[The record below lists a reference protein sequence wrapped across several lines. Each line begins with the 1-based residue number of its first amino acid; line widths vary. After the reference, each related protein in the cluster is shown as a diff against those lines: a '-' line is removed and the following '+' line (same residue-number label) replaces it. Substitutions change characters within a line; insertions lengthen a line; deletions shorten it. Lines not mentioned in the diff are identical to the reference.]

1 MFGIGVLKRGGA
13 AGGNVHGQAS
23 TVIVIVNSRLVV
35 AVTVT

>member
-13 AGGNVHGQAS
+13 AGGNVHGAS
-23 TVIVIVNSRLVV
+23 TVIVIVNSRLV